1 MIIMPI
7 SLNSK
12 NNRGFTLIEVMVA
25 AVILFSVIATVS
37 MIYRGA
43 FLSSEKANNHINI
56 SAVLPSVL
64 TNIRQNI
71 RLKGNSSAEI
81 LNNRASAWDVKYQW
95 QAQLIKKASAPAKLD
110 PDSGAMITPPE
121 KYKLWQVELIMKR
134 NGVTK
139 QYQFNELS
147 WTNE

>member
-1 MIIMPI
+1 MPT
-7 SLNSK
+7 SVNNK
-12 NNRGFTLIEVMVA
+12 NIQGFTLIEVMVA

-43 FLSSEKANNHINI
+43 FLSSDKANNHINI
-56 SAVLPSVL
+56 SAVLPSIL

-71 RLKGNSSAEI
+71 RLHGNSPEEKLDNQA
-81 LNNRASAWDVKYQW
+81 NAWDVKYQW
-95 QAQLIKKASAPAKLD
+95 QAQLLKKASAPARLD
-110 PDSGAMITPPE
+110 PDSGAMFTPPE
-121 KYKLWQVELIMKR
+121 KYKLWQVALTLEQ

-139 QYQFNELS
+139 KYKFNELS